1 MDAHAHAIMP
11 LCLSSC
17 LSDASS
23 MHSYIS
29 IVASHLGTLDARR
42 VELKDKVGAEPKD
55 DVWWTYPED
64 FVNPADLQGKPRSIT
79 LI

>member
-1 MDAHAHAIMP
+1 
-11 LCLSSC
+11 
-17 LSDASS
+17 

-42 VELKDKVGAEPKD
+42 VELKDKVGAEPED

-64 FVNPADLQGKPRSIT
+64 GWMDLDVYDRKRVLVKRVSSN
-79 LI
+79 